1 MLGQLQIYYVIPI
14 AACICFLI
22 FLFYGK
28 STPLSNISNYFIV
41 ATVAILVV
49 IVVELVEPVF
59 ASPRLSYPTW
69 QHWALSIA
77 GYILR
82 PGVAYI
88 LLLIELRNKPRRKLL
103 TLITAIPLA
112 INALLVIISPFCG
125 VVYYFDANNI
135 FHSGPLRFVTFVV
148 GFTYLALFLFL
159 LETASKDGREWLIA
173 IPIFIMIGLSVYLES
188 ERDLLGSLPL
198 ACVVAMIFYY
208 VYFYVD
214 HYTKDA
220 LTGAYQR
227 SKFYHDIR
235 RNGHRY
241 FIIFDM
247 NGLKRINDG
256 LGHLAGDNALRSFG
270 QTTLSVL
277 PSDALLYRTGGDEFA
292 VLYSH
297 ASESD
302 VIDLLKTIEGVTDT
316 QALPYGFSYG
326 YSSYEKAE
334 DFNSA
339 YKDADTMLYKSKD
352 KFWGKYRANNNQ
364 NNPNNQSNQNNQQG

>member
-28 STPLSNISNYFIV
+28 STPLSNISNYFIS
-41 ATVAILVV
+41 ATVVILLV
-49 IVVELVEPVF
+49 IVVELVEPAF
-59 ASPRLSYPTW
+59 ASPNYSYPNW

-82 PGVAYI
+82 PGAAYI

-103 TLITAIPLA
+103 TLIMAIPLA

-125 VVYYFDANNI
+125 VVYSFDANNT

-148 GFTYLALFLFL
+148 GFIYLALFVFL
-159 LETASKDGREWLIA
+159 LGASSKGGREWLIA
-173 IPIFIMIGLSVYLES
+173 IPVFIMIGLSVYLES
-188 ERDLLGSLPL
+188 EYELHGSLPL

-214 HYTKDA
+214 YYTKDA

-235 RNGHRY
+235 RSGQRY

-277 PSDALLYRTGGDEFA
+277 PSNAKLYRTGGDEFA
-292 VLYSH
+292 VMYSH

-302 VIDLLKTIEGVTDT
+302 VNDFLRTLEGAVDT
-316 QALPYGFSYG
+316 KALPYGFSYG
-326 YSSYEKAE
+326 YSSFEKAVE
-334 DFNSA
+334 FNSA
-339 YKDADTMLYKSKD
+339 YKEADTMLYKSKD
-352 KFWGKYRANNNQ
+352 AFWGKYRANNNQ
-364 NNPNNQSNQNNQQG
+364 NNQNNQQG